1 MSRTRVK
8 DAEVFMAKAGSD
20 PVHASADR
28 QDILPAAYDSRVQT
42 LLVPL
47 NGHRWG
53 RYDPDARTSE
63 LHDEE
68 RADTYDLY
76 DLAAVQTLLGG
87 GTVYA
92 VEPSEIPGEGEVAAV
107 YRF

>member
-1 MSRTRVK
+1 M
-8 DAEVFMAKAGSD
+8 
-20 PVHASADR
+20 
-28 QDILPAAYDSRVQT
+28 QT
-42 LLVPL
+42 LFVPL
-47 NGHRWG
+47 AQHHWG
-53 RYDPDARTSE
+53 RYDPEARRSE
-63 LHDEE
+63 LRDEE

-92 VEPSEIPGEGEVAAV
+92 VELSEIPGEGEMEAV